1 MSLISDRIA
10 ALRVRLAAQGLAA
23 FVVPHADEYQ
33 NEYLPHSA
41 ERLAYLT
48 GFTGSAGM
56 AIVSADKAVLFV
68 DGRYTLQAPAETDTA
83 VIEIKPLSAM
93 CAADW
98 LNETLPEGAVIGFDP
113 WLTNEDSYR
122 ALHKAL
128 GDKNRQLVSVKSNP
142 VDEIWTDRPA
152 PPLSKAEFH
161 PLEFSGESS
170 EAKRL
175 RMAEALRAEGQQ
187 AFILTRPDSLAWLL
201 NLRGADVAHT
211 PLTLGFAVLHTTGTV
226 DLFIAP
232 EKISPE
238 VQAHLGNAVTLHPLA
253 QFTPAIATL
262 AEGARLVADG
272 SATAHAVFALAKD
285 RIERS
290 VDPCQLAKAQKN
302 PVELAGARNAHR
314 RDGVAMVKCLHW
326 LAREAASGMIDEL
339 TVMEK
344 LRFWRSE
351 GQHFRDLSFETIAGS
366 GPNGAIVHYR
376 SSEKTNRKLQP
387 GEFFLL
393 DSGAQYRDGTTD
405 ITRTLAIGEVS
416 AEMKDRFTRVLK
428 GHIAIATSVFP
439 KGTTGSQLDS
449 FARRALWQAGIDFSH
464 RTGHGVGSYLSVHE
478 GPCYIGSRDVH
489 TALRPGMIISNEPG
503 YYKAGAYGIRIESL
517 VVVTPCSIAGAE
529 QEMMAFE
536 TVTLCPI
543 DRNAIEP
550 ALLTAEEK
558 SWLNRYHAE
567 VATQLLPLLPAAEA
581 DWLKAATA
589 PL

>member
-1 MSLISDRIA
+1 MSITSDRIA
-10 ALRVRLAAQGLAA
+10 TLRACLAAQGLAA

-33 NEYLPHSA
+33 NEYLPSSA
-41 ERLAYLT
+41 ERLAHLT

-56 AIVSADKAVLFV
+56 AIVSTTKAVLFV

-83 VIEIKPLSAM
+83 VIEVKPLSAM

-98 LNETLPEGAVIGFDP
+98 LTETLPEGAVVGFDP

-128 GDKNRQLVSVKSNP
+128 GEKNRQLVPVRNNP
-142 VDEIWTDRPA
+142 VDEIWMDRPA
-152 PPLSKAEFH
+152 PPLSKAEIH
-161 PLEFSGESS
+161 PLEFAGESS
-170 EAKRL
+170 DAKRL

-211 PLTLGFAVLHTTGTV
+211 PLTLGFAVLHATGTV

-238 VQAHLGNAVTLHPLA
+238 VQAHLGNAVTLHPLTRFA
-253 QFTPAIATL
+253 PVLATL
-262 AEGARLVADG
+262 AEGTRLVADG
-272 SATAHAVFALAKD
+272 SATAHAVFDIAKD

-290 VDPCQLAKAQKN
+290 ADPCQLAKAQKN

-326 LAREAASGMIDEL
+326 LAREAASGTIDEL

-344 LRFWRSE
+344 LRGWRSE

-376 SSEKTNRKLQP
+376 SSDKTNRRLQP

-405 ITRTLAIGEVS
+405 ITRTLAIGEIS

-428 GHIAIATSVFP
+428 GHIAIARALFP
-439 KGTTGSQLDS
+439 RKTTGHQIDA
-449 FARRALWQAGIDFSH
+449 FARQALWEVGLDYDH
-464 RTGHGVGSYLSVHE
+464 GTGHGVGSYLSVHE
-478 GPCYIGSRDVH
+478 GPQGISTRATGV
-489 TALRPGMIISNEPG
+489 ALCPGMIVSNEPG
-503 YYKAGAYGIRIESL
+503 YYKTGAYGIRIENL
-517 VVVTPCSIAGAE
+517 VVVESRTIPGAE
-529 QEMMAFE
+529 RDMLGFE
-536 TVTLCPI
+536 TLTLCPI

-567 VATQLLPLLPAAEA
+567 VAAQLLPLLPAAEA

>member
-33 NEYLPHSA
+33 NEYLPPSA

-48 GFTGSAGM
+48 GFTGSAGL
-56 AIVSADKAVLFV
+56 AIVSTTKAVLFV

-83 VIEIKPLSAM
+83 VVEVKPLSAT

-98 LNETLPEGAVIGFDP
+98 LTATLPENAVVGFDP

-122 ALHKAL
+122 ALHAAL
-128 GDKNRQLVSVKSNP
+128 SKKNCQLVPVKDNP

-152 PPLSKAEFH
+152 PPLSKAEIH
-161 PLEFSGESS
+161 PLEFAGESS

-175 RMAEALRAEGQQ
+175 RMAETLRTEGHQ

-211 PLTLGFAVLHTTGTV
+211 PLTLGFAVLHVTGTV
-226 DLFIAP
+226 DLFMAAG
-232 EKISPE
+232 KISPE

-253 QFTPAIATL
+253 QFVPAIATL
-262 AEGARLVADG
+262 AEGSRLVADG
-272 SATAHAVFALAKD
+272 SATARAVFALAKD
-285 RIERS
+285 RIERGT
-290 VDPCQLAKAQKN
+290 DPCQLAKAQKN
-302 PVELAGARNAHR
+302 PTELAGTRNAHR
-314 RDGVAMVKCLHW
+314 RDGVAMVKCLAW
-326 LAREAASGMIDEL
+326 LARDAASGTIDEL

-344 LRFWRSE
+344 LRAWRSE
-351 GQHFRDLSFETIAGS
+351 GKDFRDLSFETIAGS

-376 SSEKTNRKLQP
+376 SAEKTNRRLQP

-405 ITRTLAIGEVS
+405 ITRTIAVGEVS

-439 KGTTGSQLDS
+439 NKTTGHQIDA
-449 FARRALWQAGIDFSH
+449 FARRALWTAGVDYDH
-464 RTGHGVGSYLSVHE
+464 GTGHGVGSYLSVHE
-478 GPCYIGSRDVH
+478 GPQGISTRATGVVLY
-489 TALRPGMIISNEPG
+489 PGMILSNEPG
-503 YYKAGAYGIRIESL
+503 YYKAGSYGIRIENL
-517 VVVTPCSIAGAE
+517 VVVEPRTIPGAE
-529 QEMMAFE
+529 RDMLGFE

-543 DRNAIEP
+543 DRNAIDP
-550 ALLTAEEK
+550 ALLTSEERD
-558 SWLNRYHAE
+558 WLNRYHAE
-567 VATQLLPLLPAAEA
+567 VAAQLVPLLEAPEAA
-581 DWLKAATA
+581 WLKAATA